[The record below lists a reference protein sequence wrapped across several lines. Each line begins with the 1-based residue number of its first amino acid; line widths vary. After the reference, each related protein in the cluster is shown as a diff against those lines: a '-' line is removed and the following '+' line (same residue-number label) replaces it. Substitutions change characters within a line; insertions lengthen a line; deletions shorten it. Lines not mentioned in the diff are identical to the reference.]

1 MDESKTQPS
10 SSTSASTSPKQS
22 ILKNKNVMYAIF
34 IIIVL
39 IILVILYV
47 FRKRVFNKKTNETN
61 DSSESES
68 SDSEDYNIKKEISN
82 LKKLQASLLK

>member
-10 SSTSASTSPKQS
+10 SSDTTKQS